1 MPSIFDGLYIGAS
14 GLNVAQ
20 NALNITGNNIAN
32 ANTPGYTRESPNI
45 VEKYPQMTQIGAFGL
60 GAQVNSIISARNQLL
75 DNTLNQQLSLQSY
88 YQTLNDQLTQVENLF
103 NEQNNT
109 GLNTALNNFFNSW
122 QSLSSN
128 PDLATAR
135 QQVIQSGLTLSQ
147 TIQSTYN
154 SLQQLQNNLYS
165 QMTSYVNQINTLAK
179 NIANINYE
187 IKLATLAPNQTA
199 NTLVDQ
205 RNQLIQQ
212 LQKIANVNVF
222 NTYAP
227 SNQNQALSTSQ
238 EDLTILIGGLP
249 IVSGTTYNKLTTK
262 TTNGQNNNVFFQDSI
277 GNLTDITKQIS
288 QGSLGAVIQMASKKL
303 PDYMNSLNTLSN
315 TIINQVNIL
324 HSGGS
329 GLSAYI
335 QTQGTYGIISSTNP
349 INQSEQAG
357 VNLPIKDGTLSVNVY
372 DSNNKLVNTISI
384 PIDANDSFET
394 ISNQFNSAFSQYG
407 ISMTLSGITQGNV
420 QIISNDGY
428 KFSFA
433 GDTSNFLA
441 AIGINTFFTGTNA
454 SNISVNPVI
463 VNDQSKIAAG
473 KSILPGDNSN
483 ALAIANLQTQ
493 NVMISN
499 TQTIN
504 QYYNAFLGKIG
515 SDVQANQNLLSA
527 QNALVT
533 QTQNLVSSQEGVSL
547 DEEAAN
553 LIKYQMAY
561 QASARFISVIDQI
574 TQSLINMVQ

>member
-1 MPSIFDGLYIGAS
+1 MPSIFDGLYIGVS
-14 GLNVAQ
+14 GLNVSQ
-20 NALNITGNNIAN
+20 NALNITGNNMAN

-45 VEKYPQMTQIGAFGL
+45 VEKYPQITQIGAFGL
-60 GAQVNSIISARNQLL
+60 GAQINSITSARNQLL
-75 DNTLNQQLSLQSY
+75 DNTLNQQLNLQSY
-88 YQTLNDQLTQVENLF
+88 YQTLNDQLTQVQNLF

-165 QMTSYVNQINTLAK
+165 QMTSHVNQINTLAK

-199 NTLVDQ
+199 NTLIDQ

-227 SNQNQALSTSQ
+227 SQQNQTLSTSQ

-249 IVSGTTYNKLTTK
+249 LVSGTTYNKLITK
-262 TTNGQNNNVFFQDSI
+262 TTNGQNNNVFFQDAI
-277 GNLTDITKQIS
+277 GNLTDITNQIS
-288 QGSLGAVIQMASKKL
+288 QGSLGAVIQLASKKL

-315 TIINQVNIL
+315 SIINQVNIL

-329 GLSAYI
+329 GLSAYT
-335 QTQGTYGIISSTNP
+335 QTQSTYELNSASNSITE
-349 INQSEQAG
+349 SEEAG
-357 VNLPIKDGTLSVNVY
+357 VNLPLKSGTLSVNVY
-372 DSNNKLVNTISI
+372 DSNNNLVNTVSI
-384 PIDANDSFET
+384 PITSNDSFDN
-394 ISNQFNSAFSQYG
+394 ISKNFNNILGQYG
-407 ISMTLSGITQGNV
+407 ISMSLSGINQGYV
-420 QIISNDGY
+420 QIISNNGY
-428 KFSFA
+428 TFSFA

-441 AIGINTFFTGTNA
+441 AVGINTFFTGTNA
-454 SNISVNPVI
+454 SNISVNPII

-473 KSILPGDNSN
+473 KSMLPGDNSN

-561 QASARFISVIDQI
+561 QASARFISVIEQV

>member
-1 MPSIFDGLYIGAS
+1 MPSIFDGLYIGVS
-14 GLNVAQ
+14 GLNVSQ

-45 VEKYPQMTQIGAFGL
+45 VEKYPQITQIGAFGL
-60 GAQVNSIISARNQLL
+60 GAQINSITSARNQLL
-75 DNTLNQQLSLQSY
+75 DNTLNQQLNLQSY
-88 YQTLNDQLTQVENLF
+88 YQTLNDQLTQVQNLF

-199 NTLVDQ
+199 NTLIDQ

-227 SNQNQALSTSQ
+227 SQQNQTLSTSQ

-249 IVSGTTYNKLTTK
+249 LVSGTTYNKLITK
-262 TTNGQNNNVFFQDSI
+262 TTNGQNNNVFFQDAI
-277 GNLTDITKQIS
+277 GNLTDITNQIS
-288 QGSLGAVIQMASKKL
+288 QGSLGAVIQLASKKL

-315 TIINQVNIL
+315 SIINQVNIL

-329 GLSAYI
+329 GLSAYT
-335 QTQGTYGIISSTNP
+335 QTQSTYELNSASNSITE
-349 INQSEQAG
+349 SEEAG
-357 VNLPIKDGTLSVNVY
+357 VNLPLKSGTLSVNVY
-372 DSNNKLVNTISI
+372 DSNNNLVNTVSI
-384 PIDANDSFET
+384 PITSNDSFDN
-394 ISNQFNSAFSQYG
+394 ISKNFNNILGQYG
-407 ISMTLSGITQGNV
+407 ISMSLSGINQGYV
-420 QIISNDGY
+420 QIISNNGY
-428 KFSFA
+428 TFSFA

-441 AIGINTFFTGTNA
+441 AVGINTFFTGTNA

-473 KSILPGDNSN
+473 KSMLPGDNSN

-561 QASARFISVIDQI
+561 QASARFISVIEQV